1 MLAAEAARFGLTTK
15 KNFTKQERAGWTAQE
30 KAMWKS
36 QVQMGGEKKASKY
49 MREATAILGLGR
61 AARLANLGSIAAAG
75 KYFDKKN
82 GTAEAAKPP
91 KPAAPSVLAAALTQE
106 EPKEQLPPAPPGQL
120 ACAGSLDWITVG
132 GSATADE
139 QTNLYRLHR
148 IATPAQV
155 RVVASGPSARHVIAI
170 DTQGRAWSWGRN
182 CSGQL
187 GHGDEEARALPA
199 RIAGVKGAEAAACG
213 RHHTLLLA
221 GGAVMACGKNNA
233 GQLGIGEVGGTRSKL
248 RKVSSSWAKG
258 PVAGVAAGAEYSVAC
273 SAAGQVASWGH
284 PQYGQLG
291 HGTDGEYIAKQGK
304 VDYSYELAPKVVA
317 FGESV
322 ECEELA
328 CGNNH
333 TVARTREGAVYTWGF
348 GGYSRLGH
356 GGGANEMRP
365 RKLVELDG
373 TAAKSSA
380 RMIRAGA
387 ACCFAVTFK
396 GSTLFWGKTKQTGEP
411 TIRPTMVSDLC
422 ASLTATAQP
431 AQRSAR
437 LTMLAAH
444 SNGWRVR
451 DIGAGH
457 THAAVAADSSLIS
470 WGPSPSYGAL
480 AYGEPDE
487 KKGVPKSSTKPRKV
501 DDLEGQSVCS
511 VAAGYAHTVLVIP
524 DEAASSLPEL
534 QEYDIAQKK
543 ETYSGP
549 NAYMLFMKVSS
560 PNADSAKA
568 LI

>member
-1 MLAAEAARFGLTTK
+1 MLAAEAARFGVAVK

-30 KAMWKS
+30 KSMWKS
-36 QVQMGGEKKASKY
+36 QVQMGGEKKASKF
-49 MREATAILGLGR
+49 MR
-61 AARLANLGSIAAAG
+61 

-120 ACAGSLDWITVG
+120 ACAGSLDWVTVG

-187 GHGDEEARALPA
+187 GHGDEAARALPA

-221 GGAVMACGKNNA
+221 GGAVMACGKNTA

-304 VDYSYELAPKVVA
+304 VDYSYELAPKVVE

-365 RKLVELDG
+365 RKLAELDG

-422 ASLTATAQP
+422 ASLTATRTASTTIRP
-431 AQRSAR
+431 ANNAGLRTATVGGCATSAR
-437 LTMLAAH
+437 GTPT
-444 SNGWRVR
+444 R
-451 DIGAGH
+451 
-457 THAAVAADSSLIS
+457 
-470 WGPSPSYGAL
+470 PSPPTARSSAGARRL
-480 AYGEPDE
+480 RTAHLVTANRTRRTGCR
-487 KKGVPKSSTKPRKV
+487 KAARSRAKSTISKARA
-501 DDLEGQSVCS
+501 C
-511 VAAGYAHTVLVIP
+511 
-524 DEAASSLPEL
+524 AASQPDTPTLCWSSRTTPPLRSLSCKST
-534 QEYDIAQKK
+534 I
-543 ETYSGP
+543 
-549 NAYMLFMKVSS
+549 
-560 PNADSAKA
+560 
-568 LI
+568 